1 MKEYQHIGQTSH
13 PDTGEWC
20 LQVFSD
26 GADRA
31 LVHVDPSYALI
42 LAQDLIEHAKRHMV
56 PQ

>member
-56 PQ
+56 PS